1 MPIDL
6 TRVLKNINTIKTG
19 LFYRDRPSLYC
30 MNLQDLVI
38 EITDGF
44 YVSKNQSQNSSGE
57 TWRCSVAESDNL
69 EIPLDEVLPLTT
81 SVIFQGE
88 MFKILSYERPRA
100 ATKVWEII
108 LQSTG
113 EYNNTDA

>member
-30 MNLQDLVI
+30 MNLQELVL

-44 YVSKNQSQNSSGE
+44 YVSKNQSQSSSGE
-57 TWRCSVAESDNL
+57 TWKCSIAENADLDMS
-69 EIPLDEVLPLTT
+69 LDEVLPLTT
-81 SVIFQGE
+81 SVVFQGE

-100 ATKVWEII
+100 ATKVWDII

-113 EYNNTDA
+113 EYTNTDA